1 MACEQFAE
9 AGMPVDE
16 ARFRIAVTRVAR
28 LPRAG
33 EMPAGE
39 KGGRGYALYEIGEL
53 QRLHS
58 ALAPWLVKDAPGGD
72 ARRSSPG
79 AGMPLPAATC
89 PHPPAGS

>member
-39 KGGRGYALYEIGEL
+39 KGGRGYALYPIGEL

-58 ALAPWLVKDAPGGD
+58 ALAPWLVVQDRHVPLSGD
-72 ARRSSPG
+72 TYLSSFDFS
-79 AGMPLPAATC
+79 MVKC
-89 PHPPAGS
+89 